1 MKRTPSSLA
10 CAALAAGV
18 ALPAT
23 RAGEPLPHPNRLSF
37 AARAAFNVRAT
48 FHSSLPAPTTQPGP
62 SAGGGVLRTYDNGF
76 VGVDSRNNAD
86 GQTWFWGYIDA
97 AQVNAEADTVTF
109 GARASTAPATSG
121 ERDEDASFGGELT
134 YTRTL
139 FEWGRA
145 FWGLELGANY
155 TPVSIEDNA
164 ALRGSA
170 EVIRDAFALGG
181 AALPPPPY
189 IGSYSE
195 PGPLIGDAPVRTTVA
210 TETVYAGRREIEATT
225 FGFRL
230 GPVLDVPMG
239 EPLSLQLSGGAYL
252 MYSDTEFKYAETATV
267 TGLPARSLSGKVD
280 AQDWTLG
287 AYVRGQVLVSL
298 SSRLGIFAGAEY
310 LMLDKVE
317 LGAGTHLAKLD
328 FGESFAAFLGVAVNF

>member
-1 MKRTPSSLA
+1 MNRTTCSVA

-18 ALPAT
+18 ALPAG
-23 RAGEPLPHPNRLSF
+23 RAAEPLPHPNRLSF
-37 AARAAFNVRAT
+37 AARAAFHVRAT
-48 FHSSLPAPTTQPGP
+48 FRSSLPAPTTQPGP
-62 SAGGGVLRTYDNGF
+62 PADGGVLRTYDDGF

-97 AQVNAEADTVTF
+97 AQVNAAADTITF
-109 GARASTAPATSG
+109 GARTSTAPATSD
-121 ERDEDASFGGELT
+121 ERDEDASVGGELT

-145 FWGLELGANY
+145 YWGLEVGANY
-155 TPVSIEDNA
+155 TPVSLEDGA

-170 EVIRDAFALGG
+170 QVIRDTFALGG

-189 IGSYSE
+189 IGIYSG
-195 PGPLIGDAPVRTTVA
+195 PGPLIGDAPARTTVA
-210 TETVYAGRREIEATT
+210 TETVYTGRREVEATT

-239 EPLSLQLSGGAYL
+239 EPLSLQISGGAYL
-252 MYSDTEFKYAETATV
+252 MYSDTEFTYDETATV
-267 TGLPARSLSGKVD
+267 AGLPSRSARGKVD

-298 SSRLGIFAGAEY
+298 SDRLGLFAGAEY
-310 LMLDKVE
+310 LMLDEIE
-317 LGAGTHLAKLD
+317 LGTGTHAAKLD